1 MAASAE
7 LLAAATEVTKISEA
21 VGEDASSLALTA
33 SDLENKLNFLNFRNK
48 SNKKHLTKQCLIN
61 II

>member
-7 LLAAATEVTKISEA
+7 LLAAAAEVTKISEV

-33 SDLENKLNFLNFRNK
+33 ADLENKLEFFKL
-48 SNKKHLTKQCLIN
+48 
-61 II
+61 